1 MVDRS
6 KIIKWVKASLLRAIK
21 AMAQTALASIGTAS
35 VGMPEF
41 NRAFV
46 LSTTG
51 MAGIISLLMSL
62 EKFPEDTDRT
72 E

>member
-1 MVDRS
+1 
-6 KIIKWVKASLLRAIK
+6 
-21 AMAQTALASIGTAS
+21 MAQTAPASIGTAS

-41 NRAFV
+41 NWALV

>member
-6 KIIKWVKASLLRAIK
+6 KIIKWIKASLLRAIK
-21 AMAQTALASIGTAS
+21 AMAQTAPAS

-51 MAGIISLLMSL
+51 MAGIISLLMSP

>member
-1 MVDRS
+1 
-6 KIIKWVKASLLRAIK
+6 
-21 AMAQTALASIGTAS
+21 MAQTALASIGTAS